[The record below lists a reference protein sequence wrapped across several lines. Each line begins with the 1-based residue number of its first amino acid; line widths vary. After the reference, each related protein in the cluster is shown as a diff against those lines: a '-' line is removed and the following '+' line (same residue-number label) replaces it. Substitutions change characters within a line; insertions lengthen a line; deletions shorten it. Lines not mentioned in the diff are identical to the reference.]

1 MTVLLSERPAS
12 TETGFLT
19 RLQYVRATVDEI
31 AATLGGEVKTEGCED
46 GRIVYDVRVRDEI
59 TGQMLFIT
67 ATPVGHD
74 GVQAV
79 IVDFAQG
86 HFGHPLQK
94 RIDEI
99 YGDTSIPQSLVTALI
114 AELEAADALTTRT
127 VLIADEA
134 GTDAVAVQD
143 RWWMQLSLSA
153 ELAGT
158 DTPVTLECFSY
169 DPAVP
174 IDALP
179 SDGVRLGRRTYPTIV
194 DLERADKAEMT
205 FLGLSGYLVEDILQ
219 QHALGV
225 QHVYG
230 ILDGPLDSS
239 QSVMCNE
246 YCRHEAAEKGGRF
259 IGQFKPAG
267 AIAEFLFM
275 VTETDGVITSR
286 SHAL

>member
-1 MTVLLSERPAS
+1 MPVLLTERPAS
-12 TETGFLT
+12 IETGFLT
-19 RLQYVRATVDEI
+19 RIQYVQATVDEI
-31 AATLGGEVKTEGCED
+31 AAALGGEIEVDDCDGHPIYDLRLPDPDREG
-46 GRIVYDVRVRDEI
+46 RLLVSAV
-59 TGQMLFIT
+59 
-67 ATPVGHD
+67 PVVHD
-74 GVQAV
+74 GIQATLV
-79 IVDFAQG
+79 IFAQG
-86 HFGHPLQK
+86 HYGHPMQAQV
-94 RIDEI
+94 DEI
-99 YGDTSIPQSLVTALI
+99 YGNTSIPQSLVTALI

-127 VLIADEA
+127 VLVADEA

-158 DTPVTLECFSY
+158 PTPVTLQCFSY

-174 IDALP
+174 VDALP
-179 SDGVRLGRRTYPTIV
+179 AGGVRLGRRTYPTV
-194 DLERADKAEMT
+194 ADLERAGMEDT
-205 FLGLSGYLVEDILQ
+205 LFLGIDDYVVEDILQ

-230 ILDGPLDSS
+230 ILDGPLGTS
-239 QSVMCNE
+239 QSLMCSE
-246 YCRHEAAEKGGRF
+246 HCRHAAGEKGGRF